1 MQQSILIVREFSGAQ
16 RATRRAVQRNA
27 GFTLIELL
35 VVVAIIAV
43 LIGILL
49 PALGAARSSAR
60 LVKSQVNL
68 RSLAQIQE
76 VYAGEH
82 RDSLF
87 NPYQIADYN
96 SPTGLGG
103 NGWGWVTKIGAP
115 RNRGLE
121 FTMGSGV
128 NEWYTEMYAFHW
140 YSVVG
145 GWLNAGDYAS
155 EVQFSPSDRIL
166 LSRND
171 DLQDNPPPGWTLDT
185 GFWDCSYVL
194 SPTVWFS
201 PERYRDDG
209 RGDAPRTDP
218 WASKAKRNR
227 LSNVTYPSQKVLM
240 WERFDWT
247 KKERTPTTVL
257 SVFGEN
263 TTITHPAENASP
275 QWNNPDAEPS
285 CASADGSVSRVKISD
300 IYQGMADENTRSAR
314 AYTPTDEWDPSY
326 DGLRGYSMHEDR
338 FEIGNAVSGKGK
350 YPAVFWATRDGIQ
363 GRDFTR

>member
-1 MQQSILIVREFSGAQ
+1 MQQSRQQLIQIHRVCSRIERSN
-16 RATRRAVQRNA
+16 RRAL

-35 VVVAIIAV
+35 VVVAIIAL

-87 NPYQIADYN
+87 NPYQIDDFV
-96 SPTGLGG
+96 PRGGLGG
-103 NGWGWVTKIGAP
+103 NGWGWVTKVGAP

-121 FTMGSGV
+121 FRMGSGT
-128 NEWYTEMYAFHW
+128 NEWYTEMYGFHW

-201 PERYRDDG
+201 PERYKNDG
-209 RGDAPRTDP
+209 RGDAPSSDP
-218 WASKAKRNR
+218 RASKAKRNR

-247 KKERTPTTVL
+247 KKERTPSTVL
-257 SVFGEN
+257 SVFGE
-263 TTITHPAENASP
+263 TTTVTHPTENASP

-285 CASADGSVSRVKISD
+285 CASADGSVSRVKISE
-300 IYQGMADENTRSAR
+300 IYDGMANENARSAR
-314 AYTPTDEWDPSY
+314 AYTPTDEWDPRY
-326 DGLRGYSMHEDR
+326 DDLEDYSMHEDR

-350 YPAVFWATRDGIQ
+350 YPAIFWATRDGIR